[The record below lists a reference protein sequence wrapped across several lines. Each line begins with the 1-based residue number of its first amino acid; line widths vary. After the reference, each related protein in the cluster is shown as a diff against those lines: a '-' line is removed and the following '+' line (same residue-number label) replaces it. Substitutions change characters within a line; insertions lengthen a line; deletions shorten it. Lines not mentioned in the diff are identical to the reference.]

1 MIMFIFI
8 PDLVHKKEQSAATR
22 CKHPN
27 WMLDW
32 MVSVKLDLCVMIGN
46 QRVNM
51 ADYMIQRCH
60 WRMVMNTRST
70 YGPTCAHTQTKYIQM
85 HTSSNACATIP
96 YVHRNGRNKRVEF
109 VWPSPYPL
117 IWLRAFSAGPPLPVN
132 ALLFLPVMATLCIH
146 GLQTTERH
154 VMESDEKKLKMEW
167 LVMY

>member
-1 MIMFIFI
+1 MFIFI
-8 PDLVHKKEQSAATR
+8 SEQSALTS

-60 WRMVMNTRST
+60 WQMVMNTRST
-70 YGPTCAHTQTKYIQM
+70 YGPTCAHTDQIYT
-85 HTSSNACATIP
+85 NACATIP

-117 IWLRAFSAGPPLPVN
+117 IWLRAFSPGPPLPVN